1 MNLSIKLGR
10 GVAWGYLVVVLLI
23 TIFPFYWI
31 VRTALSNNFAMSTDP
46 SSLLPV
52 DFTWGPFKR
61 ALGLAT
67 PAEAAAEG
75 GSGASIDLALA
86 LWNSIVYAGLLTLF
100 TVVFSALAAFAFSR
114 LHWKGRELVFGV
126 LLTALMVPSVFTLLP
141 NFVLMKDLGLL
152 NSFGGMI
159 LPGAFFS
166 AFNIFFLR
174 QFMLGLSNEV
184 EEAAIIDGAGPLRVC
199 FRIVLPMSVAP
210 MATLTLLTFIT
221 TWNDYFWPLL
231 VTNDES
237 VRPLT
242 LALAVFKQSSPQ
254 ASLDWAGLMAATLV
268 AALPMLL
275 LFVVFGRRLVNSI
288 GFTGIK

>member
-1 MNLSIKLGR
+1 MNLSMKLGR
-10 GVAWGYLVVVLLI
+10 GVAWGYLVVVLLV

-52 DFTWGPFKR
+52 HFTWGPFKR

-67 PAEAAAEG
+67 SAEAAAEN

-86 LWNSIVYAGLLTLF
+86 LWNSVVYAGLLTLF
-100 TVVFSALAAFAFSR
+100 TVVFSALAAYAFAR
-114 LHWKGRELVFGV
+114 LRWKGRELVFGV

-152 NSFGGMI
+152 NTFGGMI

-199 FRIVLPMSVAP
+199 FRIVLPMSIAP
-210 MATLTLLTFIT
+210 MATLTLLQFIT

-275 LFVVFGRRLVNSI
+275 LFLVFGRRLVNSI

>member
-1 MNLSIKLGR
+1 MNLSMKLGR
-10 GVAWGYLVVVLLI
+10 GVAWGYLVVVLLV

-100 TVVFSALAAFAFSR
+100 TVVFSALAAYAFAR
-114 LHWKGRELVFGV
+114 LHWKGRDVVFGV

-174 QFMLGLSNEV
+174 QFMLGLSHEV